1 MCPPLN
7 TYLLSG
13 VAHLPHYTS
22 GQTFFYPAFN
32 ASRAEDAIKFAHEF
46 GSVLAMPIMLE
57 AVMRV
62 RASRGLRMSSFH
74 GNFFVRSTDLLAMPA
89 VPQDQGYVIEV
100 EIEETITVPFVVFQ
114 TAVLHTTC
122 YGERRIRVITSAVP
136 TTNSLSEVFASADQ
150 VALATYFANK
160 AVEKSLTHKL
170 EDSRDALY
178 SRMIEILTAYKNSMT
193 AAGSGAS
200 AQLALCEN
208 MRMLPVLILGLL
220 KNVGSFYFD
229 LAVCSLTEHFG

>member
-1 MCPPLN
+1 
-7 TYLLSG
+7 
-13 VAHLPHYTS
+13 
-22 GQTFFYPAFN
+22 
-32 ASRAEDAIKFAHEF
+32 
-46 GSVLAMPIMLE
+46 
-57 AVMRV
+57 
-62 RASRGLRMSSFH
+62 MSSFH

-100 EIEETITVPFVVFQ
+100 QIEETVTSPFVVFQ

-122 YGERRIRVITSAVP
+122 YGERRIRVVTSAVP
-136 TTNSLSEVFASADQ
+136 TTTSLSEVFASADQ

-178 SRMIEILTAYKNSMT
+178 SKMVDILTAYKSSMT

-208 MRMLPVLILGLL
+208 MKMLPVLILGLV
-220 KNVGSFYFD
+220 KNVWSSNLGFHRFHRLIASFDRLGSGRALKY
-229 LAVCSLTEHFG
+229 LPTLGLMLKRC